1 MPLARQKFPLPR
13 RPRSLR
19 EKGGERQLRFCEFRL
34 AWSDDPVQFSSWTVL
49 PVQVSSRQFDIEK
62 LSPAQSVCANLD
74 WTVRRDT
81 EVVLVG
87 GFRFFGLGLRSS
99 IFNLAST
106 SLASQAATEVVQA
119 PLEND
124 EEWIVGNLTPPP
136 SLME

>member
-1 MPLARQKFPLPR
+1 MLTIFEQYAITSTFYI
-13 RPRSLR
+13 
-19 EKGGERQLRFCEFRL
+19 
-34 AWSDDPVQFSSWTVL
+34 
-49 PVQVSSRQFDIEK
+49 FDIEK